1 MHVLSFVNQKG
12 GCGKTTTAVHLAGAL
27 AARGERV
34 LLVDLDPQAH
44 ATLALGRDIDREPS
58 LIDVLRERV
67 TVREAVLAAPGG
79 FDLLAATEALG
90 EFEEIAARMIGP
102 EHVLQRAL
110 ARSAWSYDFALLDC
124 PPRTDGVLAANALRA
139 AHTAVLVVEC
149 GTFALQGA
157 LRASVLL
164 DELADTMDEPFEVRA
179 VATLFERRVRLSR
192 ELLIGLHAQFGE
204 RLYDTPIRT
213 SVRLREAAAASLPVQ
228 LFDPRSN
235 AALDFEALAEEI
247 VLATR
252 ARDGGDDRAGVS
264 GSKDRSNDHAN
275 EPRTPER
282 ELALDPLLVS
292 RASAV
297 LHPQPCAAARAWSAH
312 PGGGATARTGRLHTG
327 RRS

>member
-67 TVREAVLAAPGG
+67 TVREAVLPAPGG
-79 FDLLAATEALG
+79 LDLLAATAELA
-90 EFEEIAARMIGP
+90 EFEEVAVRTIGP

-139 AHTAVLVVEC
+139 ANTAVLVIEC

-157 LRASVLL
+157 LRASALL
-164 DELADTMDEPFEVRA
+164 DELAETLDVPFEVRA
-179 VATLFERRVRLSR
+179 VATLFEKRARLSR
-192 ELLIGLHAQFGE
+192 ELLVGLHAQFGA

-213 SVRLREAAAASLPVQ
+213 SVRLRESTAAGVPIQ

-235 AALDFEALAEEI
+235 AALDFEALADEI
-247 VLATR
+247 VHATR
-252 ARDGGDDRAGVS
+252 ARAAGRRAEEEAPVRAADDL
-264 GSKDRSNDHAN
+264 SN
-275 EPRTPER
+275 
-282 ELALDPLLVS
+282 VS
-292 RASAV
+292 RASPV
-297 LHPQPCAAARAWSAH
+297 LASRTRA
-312 PGGGATARTGRLHTG
+312 P
-327 RRS
+327 